1 MATDP
6 FALDQRR
13 VRQDFGAAASTYDQ
27 AARLQ
32 RDVLDRLLERAD
44 ELKASPRVILDAGCG
59 TGQGARL
66 LSDRWRK
73 SHVIALDIAAPM
85 AARARRRRRWFR
97 KLDAVCADAA
107 CLPLTDASV
116 DLVFSNLML
125 QWMDDPAATFS
136 EFRRVLKPDGW
147 LLFTSFGPDTLGEL
161 RAAWAAA
168 DTAVHV
174 NRFIDMHD
182 VGDALV
188 RTGFVDPVMDVDRI
202 VTWYESPQALMRE
215 LKAIG
220 AQNAN
225 RGRPAGLTGRRKFA
239 AMSAAY
245 ETRRDARG
253 LPASWEVM
261 FGQARAAPAG
271 IARPVGAEV
280 RISPS
285 AIGHR
290 GRRG

>member
-1 MATDP
+1 MSTDP
-6 FALDQRR
+6 FSLDPRR
-13 VRQDFGAAASTYDQ
+13 VRRDFSAAAATYDQ

-32 RDVLDRLLERAD
+32 RDVLGRLLERAD
-44 ELKASPRVILDAGCG
+44 ELHASPQVILDAGCG

-66 LSDRWRK
+66 LSDRWRR
-73 SHVIALDIAAPM
+73 SRIIALDIAAPM

-107 CLPLTDASV
+107 ALPLADASV

-125 QWMDDPAATFS
+125 QWTDDPAAIFT
-136 EFRRVLKPDGW
+136 EFRRVLKPDGR
-147 LLFTSFGPDTLGEL
+147 LMFTSFGPDTLSEL
-161 RAAWAAA
+161 RSSWAAA
-168 DTAVHV
+168 DAAVHV

-188 RTGFVDPVMDVDRI
+188 RTGFVDPVLDVDRM
-202 VTWYESPQALMRE
+202 VTWYADPRALMRE

-225 RGRPAGLTGRRKFA
+225 HGRPAGLTGRRKLD
-239 AMSAAY
+239 AMTASY
-245 ETRRDARG
+245 ETRREMRG
-253 LPASWEVM
+253 LPASWEVI

-271 IARPVGAEV
+271 IARPVGAEA
-280 RISPS
+280 RISPA
-285 AIGHR
+285 AI
-290 GRRG
+290 GRRGSGK